1 MSEEKMIPIAD
12 FVEEMVAKA
21 DCTKRQ
27 DCQGFTGF
35 RDIDNLTN
43 GMKKGG
49 LILLAARPGVGKS
62 TLASN
67 IAGNMAIDYH
77 RRVAFFCME
86 MGGSLFAQSIV
97 CSRAHVKGSALRNN
111 KMTSAEKDRIAA
123 IARIVKDAPLFI
135 DERRDWNVAELVDTV
150 REMNKEKKLDLV
162 IVDYLQLVISDK
174 GESREEKLE
183 NVARGLK
190 ALANELHI
198 PIIVTAMLSRHNEK
212 GAGHLKPEELREIGL
227 AVQQADSVW
236 ILDRRYMRTH
246 RDEDKR
252 LAELYVDKKV
262 ILLRF
267 FSEYLEFCDM
277 DKEEMSGYFYREPED
292 ADNGD

>member
-67 IAGNMAIDYH
+67 IAGNMAIDCH

-86 MGGSLFAQSIV
+86 MGNELFAQSIV

-111 KMTSAEKDRIAA
+111 KMTSGTNRQGCPAVYRRAPRLECCGSCRYG
-123 IARIVKDAPLFI
+123 AR
-135 DERRDWNVAELVDTV
+135 DEQG
-150 REMNKEKKLDLV
+150 KET
-162 IVDYLQLVISDK
+162 
-174 GESREEKLE
+174 R
-183 NVARGLK
+183 
-190 ALANELHI
+190 
-198 PIIVTAMLSRHNEK
+198 SRHCRLSAV
-212 GAGHLKPEELREIGL
+212 GDIG
-227 AVQQADSVW
+227 QGRIS
-236 ILDRRYMRTH
+236 RRKTGKCCPRAEGPCQRTPYSHHRH
-246 RDEDKR
+246 RD
-252 LAELYVDKKV
+252 AQ
-262 ILLRF
+262 
-267 FSEYLEFCDM
+267 
-277 DKEEMSGYFYREPED
+277 PP
-292 ADNGD
+292 

>member
-1 MSEEKMIPIAD
+1 MTPIAG
-12 FVEEMVAKA
+12 FVDEMIAKA

-35 RDIDNLTN
+35 RDIDELTN

-67 IAGNMAIDYH
+67 IAGNMAVDCR

-86 MGGSLFAQSIV
+86 MGGALFAQSLV
-97 CSRAHVKGSALRNN
+97 CSRSHVKGSALRNN
-111 KMTSAEKDRIAA
+111 KLTSAEKDRVAA
-123 IARIVKDAPLFI
+123 TAQIVKDAPLFVE
-135 DERRDWNVAELVDTV
+135 ERRDWNIAELVDTV

-162 IVDYLQLVISDK
+162 IVDYLQLVMSDK
-174 GESREEKLE
+174 GETREEKLE
-183 NVARGLK
+183 NVARELK
-190 ALANELHI
+190 ALAYELRI
-198 PIIVTAMLSRHNEK
+198 PIIVTAMLSRHNEL
-212 GAGHLKPEELREIGL
+212 GAGHPKLEELYEIGL
-227 AVQQADSVW
+227 AAQQADSVW
-236 ILDRRYMRTH
+236 ILDRRYTRTH

-252 LAELYVDKKV
+252 LAKLYVDNKE
-262 ILLRF
+262 ILLKF

-277 DKEEMSGYFYREPED
+277 DKDED
-292 ADNGD
+292 SSR

>member
-1 MSEEKMIPIAD
+1 MSEEKMTPIAD
-12 FVEEMVAKA
+12 FVEEMVAKV

-27 DCQGFTGF
+27 CSQGFTGF

-67 IAGNMAIDYH
+67 IAGNMAIDCH

-86 MGGSLFAQSIV
+86 MGNELFAQSIV

-111 KMTSAEKDRIAA
+111 KMTSAEKDRITA
-123 IARIVKDAPLFI
+123 IAQIVKDAPLFI
-135 DERRDWNVAELVDTV
+135 DERRDWNVADLVDTV
-150 REMNKEKKLDLV
+150 REMTGEKKPDLV
-162 IVDYLQLVISDK
+162 IVDYLQLVTSDK
-174 GESREEKLE
+174 GETREEKLE
-183 NVARGLK
+183 NVARELK

-212 GAGHLKPEELREIGL
+212 GADHLKPEELREIGH
-227 AVQQADSVW
+227 AAQQADSVW
-236 ILDRRYMRTH
+236 ILDRRYTRTH

-252 LAELYVDKKV
+252 LAELYVEKKE
-262 ILLRF
+262 IPLKF
-267 FSEYLEFCDM
+267 FAEYLEFRDM
-277 DKEEMSGYFYREPED
+277 DKDEMQGYF
-292 ADNGD
+292 NI